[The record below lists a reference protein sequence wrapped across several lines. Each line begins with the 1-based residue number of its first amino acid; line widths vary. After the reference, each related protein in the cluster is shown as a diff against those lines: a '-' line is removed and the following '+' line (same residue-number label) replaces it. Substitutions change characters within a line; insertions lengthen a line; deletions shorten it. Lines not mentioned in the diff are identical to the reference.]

1 MMSTIKLRIAVVLA
15 LAAGVLTASA
25 QQRPSSADQYPPAP
39 PANHVEVRFALG
51 KETVTCKRFKLT
63 ATGGGRTILSGSFA
77 SNFPI
82 PPAALTSPDKLDIT
96 LQCGEHKWHFSEVLP
111 QAFRHGWWW
120 VGTDNPLFQAMLQND
135 ESLKDAV
142 WVKYLIVDP
151 IGGEPFYTDK
161 FCPARLKDQKPGPC
175 YAD

>member
-1 MMSTIKLRIAVVLA
+1 MMSTIQLRIAVVLA
-15 LAAGVLTASA
+15 LAAGSLTASA
-25 QQRPSSADQYPPAP
+25 QQRPPSADQYPPNP

-63 ATGGGRTILSGSFA
+63 AKGGGRTILSGSFA
-77 SNFPI
+77 SSFSI

-96 LQCGEHKWHFSEVLP
+96 LQCGEHKWHFPGVLS
-111 QAFRHGWWW
+111 QAFRQGWWW
-120 VGTDNPLFQAMLQND
+120 VGTDYPPFQELLQND
-135 ESLKDAV
+135 ESLKDAL

-151 IGGEPFYTDK
+151 IGGEPFFTDK

-175 YAD
+175 YTD